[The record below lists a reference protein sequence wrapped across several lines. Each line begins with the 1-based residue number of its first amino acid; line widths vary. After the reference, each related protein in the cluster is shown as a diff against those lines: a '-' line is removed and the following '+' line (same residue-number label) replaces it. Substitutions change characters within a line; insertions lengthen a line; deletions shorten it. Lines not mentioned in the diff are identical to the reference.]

1 MTYASAGV
9 KSFEQDETYHSPC
22 KFLLS
27 SVYEQL
33 VISLDSNWYNKRE
46 NEGNYIIHQYL
57 PQTITVLKE
66 CFKNYNY
73 HQKKNRT
80 ITYFVKLIFGFSQL
94 LRITAT

>member
-22 KFLLS
+22 KYLLS

-33 VISLDSNWYNKRE
+33 LISLDSNWYNKRE
-46 NEGNYIIHQYL
+46 NECNYIIHQYL

-66 CFKNYNY
+66 CFKTLPSKEESNHN
-73 HQKKNRT
+73 
-80 ITYFVKLIFGFSQL
+80 IFCKADIWIFS
-94 LRITAT
+94 TV